1 MKFVEGE
8 EHSFQVINLAEL
20 PDEGTFFVLRHASTR
35 RLLLPYETYKKYKIE
50 IGTQLICR
58 IDRVNCTGKV
68 FLEPKHPI
76 YIEGLTYNFPIIS
89 HNNSF
94 ITVNDCFA
102 NEIRVEVPEDI
113 SVKGNLSEINLKV
126 LKVKKGKPILS
137 FIDDSRNRFDYLTG
151 KSLTFLISAISKN
164 NFDEDVYVL
173 KSNML
178 PKAELKV
185 RHYTNYGFTIGY
197 QVEAKVLGINEYGLL
212 KVEPKNPFYSLGELY
227 EFTIN
232 SFEMSESDSEP
243 VVVVADDRGT
253 KIGIPITGSDKVKLN
268 EKTRIF
274 CRVIGFRKGK
284 PKLEIDFLS

>member
-113 SVKGNLSEINLKV
+113 SVTRVG
-126 LKVKKGKPILS
+126 
-137 FIDDSRNRFDYLTG
+137 D
-151 KSLTFLISAISKN
+151 
-164 NFDEDVYVL
+164 
-173 KSNML
+173 
-178 PKAELKV
+178 
-185 RHYTNYGFTIGY
+185 
-197 QVEAKVLGINEYGLL
+197 
-212 KVEPKNPFYSLGELY
+212 
-227 EFTIN
+227 
-232 SFEMSESDSEP
+232 
-243 VVVVADDRGT
+243 T
-253 KIGIPITGSDKVKLN
+253 K
-268 EKTRIF
+268 
-274 CRVIGFRKGK
+274 
-284 PKLEIDFLS
+284 